1 MWVFVWVCTAVLG
14 RDNVVLGRDHV
25 VLGRDHVVHV
35 CVAYMVCV
43 QGKAGGKVEEEPP
56 QKKPTRLAI
65 GMEGGFDGGVV
76 EKAEYEDHTSIV
88 ILPEYQTIPLPSPDL
103 PQKVGVCVHMH
114 VCVCVRMH
122 VCVHVC
128 MYVCTYVCVCVCT
141 YSFQFQDC
149 VAGILAAN
157 PASKMEAIA
166 VWDGEQR
173 KVTK

>member
-1 MWVFVWVCTAVLG
+1 MC
-14 RDNVVLGRDHV
+14 
-25 VLGRDHVVHV
+25 VHA

-103 PQKVGVCVHMH
+103 PQKVGVCVRMH

-128 MYVCTYVCVCVCT
+128 MYVCTYVCVCVCVCVCVRIPS
-141 YSFQFQDC
+141 SFRTVLLGYWLPTLPPRWRQLPC
-149 VAGILAAN
+149 GMAN
-157 PASKMEAIA
+157 K
-166 VWDGEQR
+166 G
-173 KVTK
+173 K